1 MERQDKENKIGL
13 KTIDELL
20 DMRFFIPN
28 YQRGYRW
35 TKRQVTDLLN
45 DINEFDAD
53 KDGFYCLQPLV
64 VKQRKEDMLSKIHD
78 AKSIEEVKNLLKGD
92 WEVIDGQQRLT
103 TIYILLNCLGK
114 CDPYTLEYATRSDS
128 ATFLQK
134 MDETKSEQNIDY
146 HFMTQAKNTI
156 TEWLQSDFDKSA
168 FLKKLL
174 MKVKFIWYE
183 SIDEDP
189 IKVFT
194 RLNIGKIAL
203 TNSELVK
210 ALFLN
215 SSNFGDKEE
224 YSLRLKQQEIASE
237 WDEIEYT
244 LQNDEF
250 WMFLHDEGYK
260 SPTRIDFIFDLI
272 CEQNA
277 LGIQAFDDKKKK
289 DQMIGTDEY
298 RTFRYFYEYFNAPY
312 PKEGTEQRRLRTESA
327 WKIVK
332 SYYQTFNEWFDDL
345 ELYHY
350 IGFLVA
356 CGKQNTSIIEELV
369 EEWKKLND
377 KEEFLRYL
385 KRKIKNIKG
394 IKDIV
399 ENINY
404 QYKEDGS
411 DKTDCRPVL
420 LFHNIQTVI
429 NQNHT
434 QRNNEKYK
442 ISVFYKFPFHLYKLE
457 KWDVEHI
464 NSNIDNQENDEN
476 TRKEWLLNVYISAD
490 SHTREKISDYFA
502 IKENGVDKKNELFEE
517 IQKAFPN
524 HEDWTPEDKNR
535 IGNYALLDSST
546 NRSYGNTI
554 FSAKRRIIIGKDKG
568 VLIPVPKFKDGQ
580 LITSEEK
587 DANSSFV
594 PPCTKQVFLKYFSS
608 TASDNNYWTKSDAEA
623 YKNDIQA
630 CLDKLNEK

>member
-1 MERQDKENKIGL
+1 
-13 KTIDELL
+13 
-20 DMRFFIPN
+20 
-28 YQRGYRW
+28 
-35 TKRQVTDLLN
+35 
-45 DINEFDAD
+45 
-53 KDGFYCLQPLV
+53 
-64 VKQRKEDMLSKIHD
+64 
-78 AKSIEEVKNLLKGD
+78 
-92 WEVIDGQQRLT
+92 
-103 TIYILLNCLGK
+103 
-114 CDPYTLEYATRSDS
+114 
-128 ATFLQK
+128 
-134 MDETKSEQNIDY
+134 
-146 HFMTQAKNTI
+146 
-156 TEWLQSDFDKSA
+156 
-168 FLKKLL
+168 
-174 MKVKFIWYE
+174 
-183 SIDEDP
+183 
-189 IKVFT
+189 
-194 RLNIGKIAL
+194 
-203 TNSELVK
+203 
-210 ALFLN
+210 
-215 SSNFGDKEE
+215 
-224 YSLRLKQQEIASE
+224 
-237 WDEIEYT
+237 
-244 LQNDEF
+244 
-250 WMFLHDEGYK
+250 
-260 SPTRIDFIFDLI
+260 
-272 CEQNA
+272 
-277 LGIQAFDDKKKK
+277 
-289 DQMIGTDEY
+289 MIGTDEY

-369 EEWKKLND
+369 EEWIKLND

-411 DKTDCRPVL
+411 DKTDCPPVL

-546 NRSYGNTI
+546 NRSYGNAI